1 MSLVD
6 TFSPSDH
13 FVIGVDPGQQVDPTA
28 IAVVQVGRGQRP
40 LFRCGHLQRL
50 PLGTSYPEM
59 VWRVKEL
66 SDRPIFRGRS
76 EIVVDET
83 GVGRAVCDLFEDQGF
98 YPQRVTITA
107 GYGAEVKDSARHYS
121 VPKLQ
126 LVSRLQS
133 LLHDRRLRIQKG
145 LPDVPALVSEFSDFQ
160 QKVTDSGR
168 WRFGARA
175 GAHDDLVLAL
185 ALACWAGAKS
195 GLGVWAALGRPAVEG
210 APEVELAPDEVLVH
224 LRSRV
229 WSPGRAALLE
239 QGWQKL
245 TQSEAA
251 ALANYID

>member
-6 TFSPSDH
+6 TFSPSDR
-13 FVIGVDPGQQVDPTA
+13 FVIGVDPGQSIDPTA
-28 IAVVQVGRGQRP
+28 ICVVQVGSGRRP
-40 LFRCGHLQRL
+40 LYRCGHLQRL

-66 SDRPIFRGRS
+66 SERPIFRGRS
-76 EIVVDET
+76 EVVVDET
-83 GVGRAVCDLFEDQGF
+83 GVGRAVCDLFEDQGL
-98 YPQRVTITA
+98 YPLRVTITG
-107 GYGAEVKDSARHYS
+107 GYGAEVKDSVRRYS

-145 LPDVPALVSEFSDFQ
+145 LPDVPALISEFSDFQ
-160 QKVTDSGR
+160 QKVTDAGR

-195 GLGVWAALGRPAVEG
+195 GLGIWVAWGAPEVEG
-210 APEVELAPDEVLVH
+210 APEVDLGPDEVLVH

-229 WSPGRAALLE
+229 WSPGRAVLLE
-239 QGWQKL
+239 QGWQVLKEG
-245 TQSEAA
+245 EAA
-251 ALANYID
+251 ALASYID